1 MPPDDSS
8 RPPDNP
14 SGVDRFAAAEFL
26 QKSQQAASATP
37 RQGSVTQSNN
47 TDGDAVTL
55 DKATITFEE
64 GEMILEVKE
73 GSGTRWSV
81 SSGDDKGG
89 YLRSTDEFTGRTVRD
104 FWIDKMLDD
113 DSTLFVLA
121 HTSKLGT
128 EGLHDDAREF
138 IRGETIQSSQ
148 LPSWI
153 SDEFDSGS
161 TAIGLYDRFSETTDG
176 RETDVYV
183 PDEAGGTYLECVS
196 ADTGECKLSSN
207 GLVTKGTILLRD
219 GGRPTIVKS
228 WDAMDMEHLNLGYWM
243 RLPAGAEN
251 LSQVLE
257 VGVFFDGGNEFDFSQ
272 ASGSLGQATYKG
284 PSDALV
290 TTGSTPF
297 FESVSGKVALTAD
310 FDQNAIGGAVT
321 LIPNELNEDTFL
333 PGNIVLRLEDAS
345 IDRSLSGGFFTGNT
359 SSHTDSSISGLT
371 GKWGGQFHGPAD
383 TENGGVPKY
392 AGGTYGAQN
401 DDYAILGSYFSPLDV
416 TGD

>member
-1 MPPDDSS
+1 
-8 RPPDNP
+8 
-14 SGVDRFAAAEFL
+14 
-26 QKSQQAASATP
+26 
-37 RQGSVTQSNN
+37 
-47 TDGDAVTL
+47 
-55 DKATITFEE
+55 
-64 GEMILEVKE
+64 MILEVKE

-81 SSGDDKGG
+81 SSSDDEGG
-89 YLRSTDEFTGRTVRD
+89 YLRSTDEFTGRTFRAFAMEKKLND
-104 FWIDKMLDD
+104 GSRL
-113 DSTLFVLA
+113 LVLA
-121 HTSKLGT
+121 DTSKLGE
-128 EGLHDDAREF
+128 EGLHDEAREF
-138 IRGETIQSSQ
+138 KAGDTIQSSQ

-153 SDEFDSGS
+153 SERFESGNTS
-161 TAIGLYDRFSETTDG
+161 IGLYDRFSENPGG

-183 PDEAGGTYLECVS
+183 PREAGGTYLECVS
-196 ADTGECKLSSN
+196 PDTGVCTLRSN
-207 GLVTKGTILLRD
+207 GLVTEGTIRLRD
-219 GGRPTIVKS
+219 GSRPTIVTS
-228 WDAMDMEHLNLGYWM
+228 WDDKDVEHLNLGYWM
-243 RLPAGAEN
+243 RLPAGVKD
-251 LSQVLE
+251 LSKVLE
-257 VGVFFDGGNEFDFSQ
+257 VGAFFDGGNEFDFSQ

-284 PSDALV
+284 LSDALV

-383 TENGGVPKY
+383 AENGGVPKY

-401 DDYAILGSYFSPLDV
+401 DDYAVLGSYFSPLDV